1 MVQNNAG
8 ESDGKSWPKDFG
20 VPRMILATGQ
30 LSRQGS
36 VAALAGHRWHPTDD
50 GLMTG

>member
-36 VAALAGHRWHPTDD
+36 VAPSPGIDGHLTDD
-50 GLMTG
+50 GLMIG